1 MENLN
6 FSKLADI
13 CFAYGIAL
21 FASEFLVG
29 PYSSDLR
36 RGALN
41 ELRILAG
48 KIAKALSRWR

>member
-21 FASEFLVG
+21 FALEFLVG